1 MQLPI
6 DEKHGYSKTYI
17 LSRLAV
23 MMGGRAAEDLIL
35 NEITTGASND
45 IERATSIARRMV
57 CEWGMSDKLGPMAF
71 GKKNEEIFLGR
82 EIQSHRDYSEE
93 TAQMIDH
100 EVVSII
106 KNAQDT
112 ARRILEDNIDLL
124 HLMAEEL
131 LEHETIDESDIKV
144 MLSGKKISKK

>member
-1 MQLPI
+1 
-6 DEKHGYSKTYI
+6 
-17 LSRLAV
+17 
-23 MMGGRAAEDLIL
+23 MGGRAAEDLIL

-57 CEWGMSDKLGPMAF
+57 CEWGMSNEMGPMAF

-93 TAQMIDH
+93 TAQKIDH

-106 KNAQDT
+106 KNAQET
-112 ARRILEDNIDLL
+112 AHKILEDNVDLL

-131 LEHETIDESDIKV
+131 LEHETIDGNDIKV
-144 MLSGKKISKK
+144 MMNGKKISRT

>member
-1 MQLPI
+1 
-6 DEKHGYSKTYI
+6 
-17 LSRLAV
+17 
-23 MMGGRAAEDLIL
+23 
-35 NEITTGASND
+35 
-45 IERATSIARRMV
+45 
-57 CEWGMSDKLGPMAF
+57 MAF

-112 ARRILEDNIDLL
+112 ARKILEEKIDLL

-131 LEHETIDESDIKV
+131 LEHETIWSFKQKRSLIPITKPA
-144 MLSGKKISKK
+144 KRPAIP

>member
-23 MMGGRAAEDLIL
+23 MMGGRAAEELIL

-57 CEWGMSDKLGPMAF
+57 CEWGMSNVMGPMAF

-93 TAQMIDH
+93 TAQKIDH

-106 KNAQDT
+106 KNAQKT
-112 ARRILEDNIDLL
+112 ALQILEKNVELL
-124 HLMAEEL
+124 HLMANQL

-144 MLSGKKISKK
+144 MLAGNKISRK

>member
-1 MQLPI
+1 
-6 DEKHGYSKTYI
+6 
-17 LSRLAV
+17 
-23 MMGGRAAEDLIL
+23 MGGRAAEDLIL

-57 CEWGMSDKLGPMAF
+57 CEWGMSDELGPMAF

-93 TAQMIDH
+93 TAQKIDH

-106 KNAQDT
+106 KNAQEI
-112 ARRILEDNIDLL
+112 AHKILEDNISLL

-131 LEHETIDESDIKV
+131 LEHETIDRNDIKV
-144 MLSGKKISKK
+144 MMNGKKISRT

>member
-1 MQLPI
+1 
-6 DEKHGYSKTYI
+6 
-17 LSRLAV
+17 
-23 MMGGRAAEDLIL
+23 MMGGRAAEHLIL

-57 CEWGMSDKLGPMAF
+57 CEWGMSDELGPMAF

-93 TAQMIDH
+93 TAQKIDH

-106 KNAQDT
+106 KNAQET
-112 ARRILEDNIDLL
+112 AHKILEDNISLL

-131 LEHETIDESDIKV
+131 LEHETIDGNDIKV
-144 MLSGKKISKK
+144 MMNGKKISRT

>member
-23 MMGGRAAEDLIL
+23 MMGGRAAEELIL

-57 CEWGMSDKLGPMAF
+57 CEWGMSDIMGPMAF

-93 TAQMIDH
+93 TAQKIDH

-106 KNAQDT
+106 KNAQKT
-112 ARRILEDNIDLL
+112 ALQILEKNIKLL
-124 HLMAEEL
+124 HLMADQL
-131 LEHETIDESDIKV
+131 LEHETINESDIKL
-144 MLSGKKISKK
+144 MMAGNKISKN